1 MGGVG
6 WEWGWGV
13 RGGVEAAHG
22 GGGAVTCAEGRG
34 RKLPEEQSESQ
45 PSGCAAGRKLTR
57 TEGLKVGR
65 TPPRHSRLQ
74 RPGPGS
80 GLPAAGLG
88 DSCQGRRTPRKSE
101 SRSLGLSGRAPL
113 AGFYG
118 GWGLSLFLRGRLGKC
133 HVSSS

>member
-1 MGGVG
+1 MTG
-6 WEWGWGV
+6 
-13 RGGVEAAHG
+13 
-22 GGGAVTCAEGRG
+22 
-34 RKLPEEQSESQ
+34 
-45 PSGCAAGRKLTR
+45 

-65 TPPRHSRLQ
+65 TPPEALKAPVAGTWLRPACSR
-74 RPGPGS
+74 S
-80 GLPAAGLG
+80 G

-118 GWGLSLFLRGRLGKC
+118 GWDSSLFLRGRLGKC